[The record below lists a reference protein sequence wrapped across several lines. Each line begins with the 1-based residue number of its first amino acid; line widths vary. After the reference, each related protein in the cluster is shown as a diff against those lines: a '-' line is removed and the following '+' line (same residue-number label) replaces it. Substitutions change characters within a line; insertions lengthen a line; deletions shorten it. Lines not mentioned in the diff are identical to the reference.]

1 MNKDIQVIRQ
11 DQGRGLPKSQ
21 AHIILEVVEY
31 VLDSIVC
38 KTIIKNIGGKL
49 SVVAFDEGEKFC
61 EKLSE
66 YDLYVQVIDGN
77 AEVTIDH
84 KDLKIKL
91 GESIIIPVNTWHC
104 FKAKEQF
111 KMITTIIKESALDN

>member
-1 MNKDIQVIRQ
+1 MNKDSDVIRQ
-11 DQGRGLPKSQ
+11 DQGFALPKSQ
-21 AHIILEVVEY
+21 AHVILEVVQY
-31 VLDSIVC
+31 VPDSIVC

-77 AEVTIDH
+77 TVVTIDH
-84 KDLKIKL
+84 QDLKIKL

-104 FKAKEQF
+104 FKASEQF
-111 KMITTIIKESALDN
+111 KMITTIIKESA